1 MEGKG
6 LGRSQEV
13 LLPRVAHAGEK
24 GGAAG
29 SRHDLG
35 FRGRTMENGER
46 GGEERGVMD
55 EGEGVKFFLRSH
67 RSGMRPRTEPVER
80 RRKVAHVKNKLNNR
94 NRQPST
100 PYVS

>member
-1 MEGKG
+1 MQGK
-6 LGRSQEV
+6 S
-13 LLPRVAHAGEK
+13 

-29 SRHDLG
+29 GRHDLG
-35 FRGRTMENGER
+35 FRGHTMENGER

-55 EGEGVKFFLRSH
+55 EGEGVKNFLRSR

-80 RRKVAHVKNKLNNR
+80 QRRKVAQIKKSKLNDR

-100 PYVS
+100 PYVY